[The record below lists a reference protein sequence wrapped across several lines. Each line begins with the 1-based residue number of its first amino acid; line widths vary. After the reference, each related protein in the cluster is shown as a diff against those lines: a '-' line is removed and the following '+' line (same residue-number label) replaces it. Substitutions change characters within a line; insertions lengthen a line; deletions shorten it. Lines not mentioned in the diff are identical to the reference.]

1 MYLYLSLFGKKSIK
15 IVKIPDYCT
24 ISERAVISILSKN
37 IFIKS
42 HTNLSSS
49 ETNDQSLIRLP
60 VILTL
65 DQLIELFSSL
75 ILIILNPPMRKQD
88 FFTISSVS

>member
-49 ETNDQSLIRLP
+49 ETNDQCLIRL
-60 VILTL
+60 ILTL
-65 DQLIELFSSL
+65 DQLIELFSS
-75 ILIILNPPMRKQD
+75 
-88 FFTISSVS
+88 